1 VFAPA
6 KNKIPV
12 WRLLLF
18 GMLSKALV
26 LQIVF
31 GVPLGV
37 LVMVLLLFVPAGTF
51 YWPEGW
57 LLLVLFVCYF
67 VPAGLWL
74 GKYRPELVKKR
85 TSLKR
90 PVKSWDTALVLLM
103 GTALLAVL
111 PVAALDAV
119 AFRLSALPLVAKAL
133 GFACVALSLALM
145 FWAIKENAFASR
157 IVELQKGQ
165 KVVST
170 GPYAIVR
177 HPMYT
182 AFSVMVVGM
191 ALALGSL
198 YALFPAALT
207 ILGLIAR
214 TALEDRELQKGLQGY
229 KDYAKK
235 VRYRL
240 LPKIW

>member
-1 VFAPA
+1 MPQIGSVP
-6 KNKIPV
+6 
-12 WRLLLF
+12 RLLPLSVFSMLF
-18 GMLSKALV
+18 LCA
-26 LQIVF
+26 
-31 GVPLGV
+31 
-37 LVMVLLLFVPAGTF
+37 LLFIPAGTV

-57 LLLVLFVCYF
+57 LLLLLFVCYF
-67 VPAGLWL
+67 VPVGLWL
-74 GKYRPELVKKR
+74 GKHRPELVKKR

-90 PVKSWDTALVLLM
+90 PVKSWDTAVVLLM

-119 AFRLSALPLVAKAL
+119 AFRLSALPLEIKAL
-133 GFACVALSLALM
+133 GFACVALSLVVM

-198 YALFPAALT
+198 YALLPAALA

-214 TALEDRELQKGLQGY
+214 TVLEDRELQKGLAGY
-229 KDYAKK
+229 REYAKK
-235 VRYRL
+235 VRFRL
-240 LPKIW
+240 LPGVW